1 MYEVEGAAKGHVGLV
16 GVQGCLAE
24 QCRAAGGKPGA
35 QLGVHQEGKLAPAAL
50 SASKLG
56 CLAADVLLENLHSLL
71 APLVGLLFLWY
82 YWY

>member
-1 MYEVEGAAKGHVGLV
+1 MLGRA
-16 GVQGCLAE
+16 VQGC
-24 QCRAAGGKPGA
+24 RGKPGA

-56 CLAADVLLENLHSLL
+56 CLAADVLLENLHCLL
-71 APLVGLLFLWY
+71 APLVGLLFY